1 MSIVSSSTL
10 RRIPHN
16 MSQLRQLPA
25 SAHAC
30 RASPLESRAVPC
42 SSFSPG
48 EPQHVRERRMPRIP
62 AYSSGTNGRGDE
74 HSDQTA
80 EQSDSIVPAPFRCS
94 RRRRYSDASGTPNGN
109 PLRQCREL
117 DRTLNSCR
125 MVCPR
130 TESFNSKPPHV
141 DACSGRLSQDSGA
154 HGAAMFRARSGGTN
168 DGERILKG
176 PPRLLAIG
184 RRRPTNGKKAPR
196 CDASAVA
203 RSSRR
208 VRALG
213 QHCSTFTFTDD
224 TVCAYMFLGTCPNP
238 TAPVKRD
245 YAFRRCSMNPQDC
258 ARYGVHRPSFTQAGF
273 NDTYIQLPKH
283 KTVPGDVLKRIGKSQ
298 CNTRHLKHQAL
309 RLLPVFGWLRTYRVK
324 EYLLADVVTG
334 FTVAMFQVPQSLGY
348 TLLASVPP
356 VFALYNAMFP
366 MMIYIIMGTVRQ
378 ASVGADAIMSM
389 MTGGIVREL
398 ISGDTGGHHP
408 MVGIHNGTHAGQYT
422 VTQVTSALCFTIG
435 IIQLVFGFL
444 SLGTLNV
451 FLSEQMVN
459 GFATGVAVQVVISQL
474 GSIFGNHVPHMS
486 GMFTIYKTTLVAFVA
501 IVVIMV
507 VKLFLDPPVIRRLGI
522 PLPIELTVVVLFTVG
537 SHYLK
542 LRENYGVEVVGTIP
556 EKLPEPTL
564 PSFNTHLI
572 ASILPESFALAI
584 VSFAITLSLGR
595 IFGQK
600 HGYTVD
606 ANQEFLALGASHVF
620 SSFFSCF
627 PIAASVPRSAVQE
640 GAGGK
645 TQIVSVVNIAIIV
658 LMVLF
663 LGHYLEELPIC
674 VLAAIIVTSL
684 KKIVMQVQDFKRY
697 WDISKIDG
705 QVWMV
710 SFGATVIFDVITGLA
725 IGVGFSLLTLIY
737 KIQRPKT
744 FLLGSVADTEFF
756 VPIKKYQMVDEI
768 PKIKIFHFGGPVHF
782 ANTEYFKEQLNKKIG
797 FTVRPFRDPSRAL
810 RLAFRHG
817 CTYDSPML
825 GAESK
830 NASLNCSVAADLCS
844 LKSSNSC
851 VTEMLALPTHII
863 LDFSRV
869 SFMDGSSIALLK
881 SLKRDYDS
889 VDVKLFIAA
898 CSDNVFDFLRK
909 AEAVDFLGSDA
920 FFPSVFDAVQAAQ
933 HPNKFIGAIPEP
945 PPSIIE
951 PEPEEESEDSHPEA
965 SE

>member
-1 MSIVSSSTL
+1 
-10 RRIPHN
+10 
-16 MSQLRQLPA
+16 
-25 SAHAC
+25 
-30 RASPLESRAVPC
+30 
-42 SSFSPG
+42 
-48 EPQHVRERRMPRIP
+48 
-62 AYSSGTNGRGDE
+62 
-74 HSDQTA
+74 
-80 EQSDSIVPAPFRCS
+80 
-94 RRRRYSDASGTPNGN
+94 
-109 PLRQCREL
+109 
-117 DRTLNSCR
+117 

-130 TESFNSKPPHV
+130 TESFNSKPPQV
-141 DACSGRLSQDSGA
+141 DASSGRLSRDSG
-154 HGAAMFRARSGGTN
+154 
-168 DGERILKG
+168 
-176 PPRLLAIG
+176 
-184 RRRPTNGKKAPR
+184 
-196 CDASAVA
+196 
-203 RSSRR
+203 
-208 VRALG
+208 
-213 QHCSTFTFTDD
+213 
-224 TVCAYMFLGTCPNP
+224 CPNP

-486 GMFTIYKTTLVAFVA
+486 GMFTIYKTLYAFFEHIHEVAWQTTLVAFVA

-600 HGYTVD
+600 HGYAVD

-797 FTVRPFRDPSRAL
+797 FTVRDILKARKRAQKGSTCN
-810 RLAFRHG
+810 LANLVK
-817 CTYDSPML
+817 DSPML

-909 AEAVDFLGSDA
+909 ADAVEFLGSDA

-965 SE
+965 SEFL